1 MDGWMDGW
9 TDEQKEG
16 GKEREIDRLYLST
29 DNLSAINIK
38 NEIYVNMLAID
49 KTHLQTT
56 LYPTLNVNL
65 NYKLL
70 STITVPQR
78 TCFVNKYVEAPLP
91 RKVILFNGATSRRFT
106 CFGSILR

>member
-9 TDEQKEG
+9 TDEQKEE

-56 LYPTLNVNL
+56 L
-65 NYKLL
+65 
-70 STITVPQR
+70 
-78 TCFVNKYVEAPLP
+78 
-91 RKVILFNGATSRRFT
+91 
-106 CFGSILR
+106 